1 LIIRN
6 ASNIRSVR
14 RVRTQLAMAVAVV
27 CLTASSTAHALD
39 KQASAHAGQLSGAAS
54 GFALTGGLLA
64 GAALYNPTF
73 AARPDNSGHALGRVA
88 PHFDIDLIGS
98 RLSIPI
104 DVNVFTDRDRPGLG
118 KLAPSELDVIS
129 GLTTTWPLGGSALE
143 LGARV
148 EGDFP
153 VDRGGLTQSYADARA
168 RWLFSLANFWPDLQ
182 RAMQGGDISGA
193 ATLGWFIYNPTYAA
207 RPDNTG
213 RALFRYA
220 AHVTLQYTKYFFVGL
235 DATFFTDRRNHPLTP
250 SELDFTPELGA
261 KLIDGLDL
269 HLAYER
275 DMPLDRSTPDAPRL
289 VQHFLMLYL
298 TWGFSLVAHPP

>member
-1 LIIRN
+1 MQFTL
-6 ASNIRSVR
+6 
-14 RVRTQLAMAVAVV
+14 AVAVA
-27 CLTASSTAHALD
+27 CLRASSIAHALD
-39 KQASAHAGQLSGAAS
+39 KQASAHAGQLAGAER
-54 GFALTGGLLA
+54 GFALTGSLLA

-73 AARPDNSGHALGRVA
+73 AARPDNTGHALGRIA

-104 DVNVFTDRDRPGLG
+104 DINVFTDRDRSGLA
-118 KLAPSELDVIS
+118 KLAPSELDLIS
-129 GLTTTWPLGGSALE
+129 GLTTTWPLGRSALE

-168 RWLFSLANFWPDLQ
+168 RWLFSLAALLPDLQ
-182 RAMQGGDISGA
+182 RALAGGDISGA
-193 ATLGWFIYNPTYAA
+193 ATLGWFVYNPTYAA

-220 AHVTLQYTKYFFVGL
+220 LHVTLHYTEYFFLAL
-235 DATFFTDRRNHPLTP
+235 DGTFFTDRRNHPITP
-250 SELDFTPELGA
+250 SEFDFTPELGA
-261 KLIDGLDL
+261 KLIDELEL

-275 DMPLDRSTPDAPRL
+275 DMPLDGVMPGAPRL
-289 VQHFLMLYL
+289 VQHFVMLYL